1 MKRLII
7 LIGLIAFTGASFL
20 SAQPKGIY
28 EKDITDKSPVPYPH
42 LREADVMWSKKYVRI
57 IDLREKMNLP
67 LYYPTEP
74 IGDRKSLIDIIME
87 AVRSGEVTVYEARL
101 MDDEMNNPT
110 TLGEIDAKLGAS
122 IDSTW
127 VTDPVTNQ
135 QILTVIENKANT
147 PEIKQYLMQEEWYFD
162 KKHSVMKVRI
172 LGLCPIRFYFNIE
185 TGKPEKSKVFW
196 VYFPDLRNTLVRN
209 EVYNKYNDAHRISYD
224 DLFMQRRFSSFIIS
238 QSNVYDNRQIIQ
250 YETGRMALLE
260 ANIIKEWL
268 MNVEHDL
275 WEY

>member
-28 EKDITDKSPVPYPH
+28 EKDITDKLPVPYPH
-42 LREADVMWSKKYVRI
+42 LREADVMWSKKYTRI
-57 IDLREKMNLP
+57 LDLREKMNLP
-67 LYYPTEP
+67 LYYPTFP
-74 IGDRKSLIDIIME
+74 IGDRRSLIDIIME

-101 MDDEMNNPT
+101 TDDEMINPT
-110 TLGEIDAKLGAS
+110 TLGEIDTKLGAS

-135 QILTVIENKANT
+135 QTLSRIEKEANT
-147 PEIKQYLMQEEWYFD
+147 SEIKQYLIQEEWYFD
-162 KKHSVMKVRI
+162 NKHSVMKVRI
-172 LGLCPIRFYFNIE
+172 LGLCPIRFYIHE
-185 TGKPEKSKVFW
+185 DTQMPTKSKAFW
-196 VYFPDLRNTLVRN
+196 VYFPELRNILARS

-224 DLFMQRRFSSFIIS
+224 DLFMQRRFHSFIIS
-238 QSNVYDNRQIIQ
+238 ESNVYNNRQITE

-260 ANIIKEWL
+260 ADMIKEEL
-268 MNVEHDL
+268 MNMEHDL

>member
-42 LREADVMWSKKYVRI
+42 LREADVMWSKKYTRI

-67 LYYPTEP
+67 LYYPTFP
-74 IGDRKSLIDIIME
+74 IGDRRSLIDIIME

-101 MDDEMNNPT
+101 TDDEMIDPT
-110 TLGEIDAKLGAS
+110 TLGEIDTKLGAS
-122 IDSTW
+122 IDTTW
-127 VTDPVTNQ
+127 VIDPVTNQ
-135 QILTVIENKANT
+135 QIQNVIENEANT
-147 PEIKQYLMQEEWYFD
+147 SEIKQYLMQEEWYFD
-162 KKHSVMKVRI
+162 NKHSVMKVRI
-172 LGLCPIRFYFNIE
+172 LGLCPIRFYLHE
-185 TGKPEKSKVFW
+185 DTGKPEKSRAFW
-196 VYFPDLRNTLVRN
+196 VYFPDLRNTLTRN

-238 QSNVYDNRQIIQ
+238 QSNVYDNRQVTD

-260 ANIIKEWL
+260 ADKIKEWL
-268 MNVEHDL
+268 MNTEHDL

>member
-20 SAQPKGIY
+20 SAQQKGIY

-42 LREADVMWSKKYVRI
+42 LREADVMWSKKYTRI
-57 IDLREKMNLP
+57 LDLREKMNLP
-67 LYYPTEP
+67 LYYPTFP

-101 MDDEMNNPT
+101 TDDEMINPT
-110 TLGEIDAKLGAS
+110 TLGEIDTKLGAS
-122 IDSTW
+122 IDTTW
-127 VTDPVTNQ
+127 VTDPVTNE
-135 QILTVIENKANT
+135 QIRNVIENEANT
-147 PEIKQYLMQEEWYFD
+147 SEIKQYLIQEEWYFD
-162 KKHSVMKVRI
+162 NKHSVMKVRI
-172 LGLCPIRFYFNIE
+172 LGLCPIRFYIHE
-185 TGKPEKSKVFW
+185 DTGKPTKSKAFW
-196 VYFPDLRNTLVRN
+196 VYFPELRNILARS

-224 DLFMQRRFSSFIIS
+224 DLFMQRRFHSFIIS
-238 QSNVYDNRQIIQ
+238 QSNVYNNRQITE

-260 ANIIKEWL
+260 ADMIKEEL
-268 MNVEHDL
+268 MNIEHDL